1 MSEERM
7 IAFVNS
13 QVACAMIEMEA
24 MKASNTNREMRGEA
38 IAYAEEAFI
47 ALINKY
53 GIGHNTVIE
62 TLNQ

>member
-1 MSEERM
+1 
-7 IAFVNS
+7 
-13 QVACAMIEMEA
+13 MIEMEA

>member
-1 MSEERM
+1 M